1 MQPLCSLHVLLLSQ
15 GQNWIAAGDCI
26 FPYGW
31 HVHCIMAPHVS
42 LSCVP
47 FSYKIVLS
55 NWKER
60 VLNSYF
66 LILLTCL
73 LTIITLGL
81 SILRT
86 PIYPLYAITLGFC
99 CGHCSRSNATWL
111 QWEHRGAFSFL
122 SLSSIPQAS
131 CHCQSCSENMNES
144 LNCNL
149 YFCWS
154 APLPSAESSL
164 KGEPCPTVLSQ
175 YIGGEKCNYSLSFKS
190 CIFRKDTAY
199 FKELLE
205 SRTESNCFW
214 IQSSDKPNQLPSIGG
229 P

>member
-26 FPYGW
+26 FPYAW
-31 HVHCIMAPHVS
+31 HVHCIVSPHVS

-47 FSYKIVLS
+47 FSYKIVLC

-99 CGHCSRSNATWL
+99 WGHCSGSNATWL
-111 QWEHRGAFSFL
+111 QWDHRRAFSFL
-122 SLSSIPQAS
+122 SSAPSHRQAVTAS
-131 CHCQSCSENMNES
+131 PEARTWMNHWTATCTSADQHHCQAQSQAWKGNLVQLSCLSTMEVQNATT
-144 LNCNL
+144 
-149 YFCWS
+149 
-154 APLPSAESSL
+154 APL
-164 KGEPCPTVLSQ
+164 
-175 YIGGEKCNYSLSFKS
+175 
-190 CIFRKDTAY
+190 
-199 FKELLE
+199 
-205 SRTESNCFW
+205 
-214 IQSSDKPNQLPSIGG
+214 
-229 P
+229 